1 MQVCPKIGLINVA
14 DPRLGPDR
22 LKKIPA
28 DGERYATALADVGL
42 ETVCAGAVVT
52 DDAKA
57 RSALSAFR
65 DGSFCGIILRCAWF
79 LRSNVIATLAQES
92 FSPIMLWAVPNPD
105 DTAFEAMALAH
116 GALDELGIAHGG
128 HYGDLSRESLDE
140 IADWARACLVK
151 KTFMG
156 AVYGEI
162 GGRSLE
168 MLPAGSDANQLRR
181 LFGIHVD
188 PVEQWTLVRMAE
200 QIPESDWQAVA
211 VEWKKLFGHVRCE
224 PRSLERSARFYQA
237 GKQLFRERNWSFAG
251 IQCQLEL
258 IDNYLAPC
266 LPVAMWN
273 EEGFT
278 VACET
283 DVNNALGMYLCR
295 ITTGRPAMFADL
307 FYLDRKTRVIHALNC
322 GTGAPS
328 LAGGADKSYLAEQ
341 TPLQGTWD
349 EERKCSRC
357 QGGVCVRFIMP
368 PGPVTL
374 IRFGRINGE
383 YVVHLTEAQAIE
395 HVFNPQ
401 ELGGLAGVWPF
412 AYIRLDEQTDLD
424 YFIGNLRSHH
434 TVIARG
440 HLARSVK
447 FFARLCNLRVLDQ

>member
-1 MQVCPKIGLINVA
+1 MPIHPKIGLINVA

-22 LKKIPA
+22 IQNIQS
-28 DGERYATALADVGL
+28 DGERYAAALAEVGL
-42 ETVCAGAVVT
+42 ETVCAAVVAT
-52 DDAKA
+52 DDTQA
-57 RSALSAFR
+57 RSALSVFR

-92 FSPIMLWAVPNPD
+92 FSPIMLWAVPNPA

-116 GALDELGIAHGG
+116 GALDELGIAHEV
-128 HYGDLSRESLDE
+128 HYGDLARESLDE
-140 IADWARACLVK
+140 ISAWAGACLVK

-168 MLPAGSDANQLRR
+168 MLPAGSDPNQLRR

-188 PVEQWTLVRMAE
+188 PVEQWTLVRLAE
-200 QIPESDWQAVA
+200 QIPESEWRVVA
-211 VEWKKLFGHVRCE
+211 EKWKKAFGHVNCN
-224 PRSLERSARFYQA
+224 PRSLERSAKFYLA
-237 GKQLFRERNWSFAG
+237 GNRLFQDRKWNFAG

-273 EEGFT
+273 EKGFT
-278 VACET
+278 VSCET
-283 DVNNALGMYLCR
+283 DVNNALGMYLCQ
-295 ITTGRPAMFADL
+295 IATGRPAMFADL
-307 FYLDRKTRVIHALNC
+307 FYLDRKARIVHTLNC

-328 LAGGADKSYLAEQ
+328 LAGGTDQSCLEEQ

-349 EERKCSRC
+349 EEKKCSRC
-357 QGGVCVRFIMP
+357 QGGACVRFIMP

-383 YVVHLTEAQAIE
+383 YVVHVTEARAIE
-395 HVFNPQ
+395 HVFNPS
-401 ELGGLAGVWPF
+401 ELGGLAGLWPF
-412 AYIRLDEQTDLD
+412 AYILLDERTDLNH
-424 YFIGNLRSHH
+424 FIGNLRSHH

-440 HLARSVK
+440 HLAGIVK
-447 FFARLCNLRVLDQ
+447 FFSRLCNLRLLSQ

>member
-1 MQVCPKIGLINVA
+1 MQIRPKVGLINVA

-22 LKKIPA
+22 LKKIQA
-28 DGERYATALADVGL
+28 DGERYAAALADVGL
-42 ETVCAGAVVT
+42 ETVCAAAVAT
-52 DDAKA
+52 GDANA
-57 RSALSAFR
+57 RSALNAFR

-105 DTAFEAMALAH
+105 DTAFEALALSH
-116 GALDELGIAHGG
+116 GALDELGIAHSV
-128 HYGDLSRESLDE
+128 HYGGLDHESLDA

-168 MLPAGSDANQLRR
+168 MLPASADANQLRR

-200 QIPESDWQAVA
+200 QISGLEWQATA
-211 VEWKKLFGHVRCE
+211 AKWRELFSHLRCE
-224 PRSLERSARFYQA
+224 PRSLERSARFYHA

-273 EEGFT
+273 EEGLT

-283 DVNNALGMYLCR
+283 DVNNALGMYLCQ
-295 ITTGRPAMFADL
+295 IATGHPAMFADL
-307 FYLDRKTRVIHALNC
+307 FYLDRKNRVIHALNC

-328 LAGGADKSYLAEQ
+328 LAGGADKTTIEEQ

-349 EERKCSRC
+349 EGKKCSRC
-357 QGGVCVRFIMP
+357 QGGACVRFILP

-383 YVVHLTEAQAIE
+383 YVVHVTEAQAIE
-395 HVFNPQ
+395 HGFNPK
-401 ELGGLAGVWPF
+401 ELGGLAGIWPF
-412 AYIRLDEQTDLD
+412 AYIRLDERTDLD
-424 YFIGNLRSHH
+424 RFIGNLRSHH

-440 HLARSVK
+440 HLAGVVK
-447 FFARLCNLRVLDQ
+447 LFSRLYAIRCLD